1 MMLSRFG
8 NGRTRFALPEIDEAA
23 VESKMLRKYFQDPLE
38 KKSEE

>member
-8 NGRTRFALPEIDEAA
+8 NGRTKFAVPERDEAA